1 MSWYLGYTRNAG
13 RPKLRLMIK
22 MGALDISPEE
32 MQERPVRHENLTDII
47 NHQRNAN

>member
-1 MSWYLGYTRNAG
+1 MIRYLGYTRNVG
-13 RPKLRLMIK
+13 RPRVKADDQN
-22 MGALDISPEE
+22 GALDISPEE